1 MIIVGCSNSKHLAK
15 SIAKKL
21 NFSYQDLNL
30 DIAPDG
36 ELHVRFDDELKNKSV
51 VLVQSFYPHPNHS
64 LMEVLFAASTAR
76 DLKASKVIL
85 VAPYLAYLRED
96 KRAIKGECIS
106 SKVVSELLSK
116 NFDAV
121 VTVEPHL
128 HDNQLFTIPIYNVD
142 ISELLK
148 DYIKKNFKDA
158 IIIGADNESSRL
170 VNKISFNS
178 IVLDKKRKD
187 AFNVSLKGN
196 YNLPEEKEV
205 LIVDDIIS
213 TGSSMIEA
221 IKFLKLKKVNCLA
234 VHGVFI
240 GGALRELDKYA
251 NKIITTNTISNE
263 TNEIDVSNLIAKKL
277 LEV

>member
-15 SIAKKL
+15 NIAKKL

-36 ELHVRFDDELKNKSV
+36 ELHVRFDDYLKDKSV

-85 VAPYLAYLRED
+85 VAPYLAYLKED

>member
-36 ELHVRFDDELKNKSV
+36 ELHVRFDDDLKDKSV

-64 LMEVLFAASTAR
+64 LMELLFAASTAR
-76 DLKASKVIL
+76 DLGARKVIL
-85 VAPYLAYLRED
+85 VAPYLAYLKED
-96 KRAIKGECIS
+96 KRVIKGECVS
-106 SKVVSELLSK
+106 TRVVSELLSK

-128 HDNQLFTIPIYNVD
+128 HDSQLFTIPIYNVD

-158 IIIGADNESSRL
+158 VIIGADNESSKL
-170 VNKISFNS
+170 VNRISFNS
-178 IVLDKKRKD
+178 IILDKKRKD

-196 YNLPEEKEV
+196 YNLPEGKEV

-240 GGALRELDKYA
+240 GGALRELEKYA

-263 TNEIDVSNLIAKKL
+263 SSEIDVSNLIAKKL

>member
-15 SIAKKL
+15 NIAKKL

-85 VAPYLAYLRED
+85 VAPYLAYLKED

-263 TNEIDVSNLIAKKL
+263 SNEIDVSNLIAKKL

>member
-64 LMEVLFAASTAR
+64 LMELLFAASTAR
-76 DLKASKVIL
+76 DLGARKVIL
-85 VAPYLAYLRED
+85 VAPYLAYLKED
-96 KRAIKGECIS
+96 KRVIKGECVS
-106 SKVVSELLSK
+106 TRVVSELLSK

-128 HDNQLFTIPIYNVD
+128 HDSQLFTIPIYNVD

-158 IIIGADNESSRL
+158 IIIGADNESFKL

-178 IVLDKKRKD
+178 IILDKKRKD
-187 AFNVSLKGN
+187 AFNVSLKG
-196 YNLPEEKEV
+196 L
-205 LIVDDIIS
+205 LITNSPLFGTAASIIVSPFIS
-213 TGSSMIEA
+213 TNLTPFISSGTSYIYTGSCVNFKDKIFCLE
-221 IKFLKLKKVNCLA
+221 FHCNGLPKKSIPLYV
-234 VHGVFI
+234 
-240 GGALRELDKYA
+240 
-251 NKIITTNTISNE
+251 
-263 TNEIDVSNLIAKKL
+263 
-277 LEV
+277 